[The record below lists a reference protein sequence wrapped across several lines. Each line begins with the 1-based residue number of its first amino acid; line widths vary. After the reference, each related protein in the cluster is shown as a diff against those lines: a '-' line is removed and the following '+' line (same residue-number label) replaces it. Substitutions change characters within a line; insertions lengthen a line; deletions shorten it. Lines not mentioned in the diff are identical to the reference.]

1 MFLQQLELF
10 PFNTSKEFDGDCS
23 FCRGIAIQPMVV
35 TDAER
40 FFPQYAQNSHDWV
53 SYHVYICLFWEITVP
68 KLLWNQMAIERESA
82 RETYVHF
89 ELLWHTI
96 HTYYY
101 TYTKYYIY
109 IYIYVIICSIYIFIW
124 LLFFILL
131 LLLLLLWLLSLSTQE
146 AFFWFSNKQPLAATC
161 PGANGCKWLQ
171 VAAGTKWLQVAAGT
185 KWLQVAAIG
194 CWDQVAA
201 SGCNWLLGPSGC
213 KCASGCN
220 WLLGPSGCKWL
231 QLAAGT
237 KWLQVAAGT
246 KWLQVA
252 ASAGN
257 TGEFS
262 TFSGGR
268 HRRIL
273 NILRWTAPENSQHS
287 PVGASGCKWL
297 PGASGCK
304 WLQVAVR
311 SQPDLAIIWD
321 ATV

>member
-1 MFLQQLELF
+1 M
-10 PFNTSKEFDGDCS
+10 
-23 FCRGIAIQPMVV
+23 II
-35 TDAER
+35 
-40 FFPQYAQNSHDWV
+40 
-53 SYHVYICLFWEITVP
+53 I
-68 KLLWNQMAIERESA
+68 IEHA
-82 RETYVHF
+82 GGV
-89 ELLWHTI
+89 
-96 HTYYY
+96 
-101 TYTKYYIY
+101 
-109 IYIYVIICSIYIFIW
+109 
-124 LLFFILL
+124 
-131 LLLLLLWLLSLSTQE
+131 
-146 AFFWFSNKQPLAATC
+146 FWFSNKQPLALEQMVAS
-161 PGANGCKWLQ
+161 GCKWLL
-171 VAAGTKWLQVAAGT
+171 GPSGC

-304 WLQVAVR
+304 RLQVAASGCQIAAGSCNHLGCYRVR
-311 SQPDLAIIWD
+311 FCP
-321 ATV
+321 